1 MKARTL
7 HISENNIVYY
17 MLNDEDIHEMFV
29 TAAMVREVNE
39 DCYIIKIRQADETQ
53 LSNTL
58 VAYHK
63 VSGKKMKETKI
74 MQLCRHPNLAPSV
87 KPTLLKRV
95 NTVQEGE
102 SFRFTLIT
110 N

>member
-1 MKARTL
+1 
-7 HISENNIVYY
+7 
-17 MLNDEDIHEMFV
+17 MLNDEDIHEMYV
-29 TAAMVREVNE
+29 TAAMVREVNDE
-39 DCYIIKIRQADETQ
+39 CHVVNIRQANKTE

-74 MQLCRHPNLAPSV
+74 MQLCRHPDLAPSV
-87 KPTLLKRV
+87 RPTILKRV